1 MISYYSGDPKRIQ
14 HFTKVHSY
22 AKLIGERE
30 QLSPEE
36 LYILEA
42 AAYTHDI
49 GIKPAEEKY
58 GSSAGK
64 LQEQEGP
71 AVARGM
77 LMRLGFAENV
87 IERVCYLIGHHH
99 TYTGIEG
106 RDYQILVEADFLVNL
121 YEDGRP
127 DGDGGFMPDK
137 AAVETAYQFEEL
149 GYEVTVCELSK
160 EDDLDAKLARYIG
173 QPYRLI
179 LDFNSLLPRMVLD
192 DGTPYV
198 DRLAGPFFDY
208 ILDHPLF
215 HYQGLSSGV
224 KNLHA
229 IVLDEAQQKY
239 VEKYYEKVASVH
251 MLPLGATRAVYEGT
265 KEPECR
271 ILFPGTYD
279 RPDAVYQIVENAP
292 EPLGSTMKDLIERR
306 LADPTLLMEEAFSQ
320 HLKEEELEL
329 PAGQFALF
337 MNSMYAVD
345 AYVRD
350 YFRKAALDAL
360 LAEKLPVTV
369 FGEGWEKY
377 SCGDEHSLRR
387 EPAVPFALSF
397 ERIAKAHVLL
407 NVSPIFNRGMH
418 DRVPAGMANHAVVLT
433 DENPYLRRTFT
444 DGKEL
449 LFYSL
454 EKPDT
459 LCEQAER
466 TLTDVRLRE
475 KIAASAYETF
485 EREYTWKR
493 RAEQILA
500 FAEEVEA

>member
-1 MISYYSGDPKRIQ
+1 M
-14 HFTKVHSY
+14 
-22 AKLIGERE
+22 
-30 QLSPEE
+30 
-36 LYILEA
+36 
-42 AAYTHDI
+42 
-49 GIKPAEEKY
+49 
-58 GSSAGK
+58 
-64 LQEQEGP
+64 
-71 AVARGM
+71 
-77 LMRLGFAENV
+77 
-87 IERVCYLIGHHH
+87 
-99 TYTGIEG
+99 
-106 RDYQILVEADFLVNL
+106 
-121 YEDGRP
+121 
-127 DGDGGFMPDK
+127 
-137 AAVETAYQFEEL
+137 
-149 GYEVTVCELSK
+149 
-160 EDDLDAKLARYIG
+160 
-173 QPYRLI
+173 
-179 LDFNSLLPRMVLD
+179 
-192 DGTPYV
+192 
-198 DRLAGPFFDY
+198 
-208 ILDHPLF
+208 
-215 HYQGLSSGV
+215 
-224 KNLHA
+224 
-229 IVLDEAQQKY
+229 
-239 VEKYYEKVASVH
+239 
-251 MLPLGATRAVYEGT
+251 
-265 KEPECR
+265 
-271 ILFPGTYD
+271 
-279 RPDAVYQIVENAP
+279 
-292 EPLGSTMKDLIERR
+292 MKDLIERR
-306 LADPTLLMEEAFSQ
+306 LAYPTLPMEEAFSQ
-320 HLKEEELEL
+320 QLKEEELEL

>member
-1 MISYYSGDPKRIQ
+1 
-14 HFTKVHSY
+14 
-22 AKLIGERE
+22 
-30 QLSPEE
+30 
-36 LYILEA
+36 
-42 AAYTHDI
+42 
-49 GIKPAEEKY
+49 
-58 GSSAGK
+58 
-64 LQEQEGP
+64 
-71 AVARGM
+71 
-77 LMRLGFAENV
+77 
-87 IERVCYLIGHHH
+87 
-99 TYTGIEG
+99 
-106 RDYQILVEADFLVNL
+106 
-121 YEDGRP
+121 
-127 DGDGGFMPDK
+127 
-137 AAVETAYQFEEL
+137 
-149 GYEVTVCELSK
+149 
-160 EDDLDAKLARYIG
+160 
-173 QPYRLI
+173 
-179 LDFNSLLPRMVLD
+179 MVLD

-251 MLPLGATRAVYEGT
+251 MLPLGATRAVYEDT

-292 EPLGSTMKDLIERR
+292 EPLGSMMKDLIERR
-306 LADPTLLMEEAFSQ
+306 LADPTLPMEEAFSQ
-320 HLKEEELEL
+320 QLKEEKMEL

-350 YFRKAALDAL
+350 YFRKAVLDAL

-397 ERIAKAHVLL
+397 ERIAKAL
-407 NVSPIFNRGMH
+407 
-418 DRVPAGMANHAVVLT
+418 
-433 DENPYLRRTFT
+433 
-444 DGKEL
+444 
-449 LFYSL
+449 SL
-454 EKPDT
+454 
-459 LCEQAER
+459 
-466 TLTDVRLRE
+466 
-475 KIAASAYETF
+475 IH
-485 EREYTWKR
+485 
-493 RAEQILA
+493 I
-500 FAEEVEA
+500 

>member
-1 MISYYSGDPKRIQ
+1 
-14 HFTKVHSY
+14 
-22 AKLIGERE
+22 
-30 QLSPEE
+30 
-36 LYILEA
+36 
-42 AAYTHDI
+42 
-49 GIKPAEEKY
+49 
-58 GSSAGK
+58 
-64 LQEQEGP
+64 
-71 AVARGM
+71 
-77 LMRLGFAENV
+77 
-87 IERVCYLIGHHH
+87 
-99 TYTGIEG
+99 
-106 RDYQILVEADFLVNL
+106 
-121 YEDGRP
+121 
-127 DGDGGFMPDK
+127 
-137 AAVETAYQFEEL
+137 
-149 GYEVTVCELSK
+149 
-160 EDDLDAKLARYIG
+160 
-173 QPYRLI
+173 
-179 LDFNSLLPRMVLD
+179 
-192 DGTPYV
+192 
-198 DRLAGPFFDY
+198 
-208 ILDHPLF
+208 
-215 HYQGLSSGV
+215 
-224 KNLHA
+224 
-229 IVLDEAQQKY
+229 
-239 VEKYYEKVASVH
+239 
-251 MLPLGATRAVYEGT
+251 
-265 KEPECR
+265 
-271 ILFPGTYD
+271 
-279 RPDAVYQIVENAP
+279 
-292 EPLGSTMKDLIERR
+292 
-306 LADPTLLMEEAFSQ
+306 
-320 HLKEEELEL
+320 
-329 PAGQFALF
+329 

-418 DRVPAGMANHAVVLT
+418 DRVPAGMANYAVVLT

-466 TLTDVRLRE
+466 ALTDVRLRE